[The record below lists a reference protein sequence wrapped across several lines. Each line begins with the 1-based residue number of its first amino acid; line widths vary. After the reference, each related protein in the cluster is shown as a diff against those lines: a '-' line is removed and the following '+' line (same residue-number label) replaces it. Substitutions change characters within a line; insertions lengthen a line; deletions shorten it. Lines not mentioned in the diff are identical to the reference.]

1 MDVTKKKKFG
11 LKKMSFLL
19 YDKIFLG
26 SSIWG
31 PLWVTFCSEIVDYT
45 IILGLFN
52 GASGI
57 FFLIRLNYHLSGAI
71 TIKRTIH

>member
-11 LKKMSFLL
+11 LEKKMSFLL

-31 PLWVTFCSEIVDYT
+31 PLRVAFCSEIEN
-45 IILGLFN
+45 IIWYSILYKYSRFVQW
-52 GASGI
+52 
-57 FFLIRLNYHLSGAI
+57 
-71 TIKRTIH
+71 